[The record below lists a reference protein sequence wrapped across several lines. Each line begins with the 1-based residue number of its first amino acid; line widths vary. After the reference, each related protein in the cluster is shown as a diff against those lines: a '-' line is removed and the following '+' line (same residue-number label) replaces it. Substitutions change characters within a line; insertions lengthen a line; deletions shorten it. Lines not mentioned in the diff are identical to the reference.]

1 MEYTNLGGGDY
12 LVKIDQDK
20 VETTIETIARKSYQ
34 TAKSKRGF
42 VSKDTLF
49 VEDHV
54 VYSSDHTQVM
64 GLNMG
69 LINQRQCYTKLQK
82 MIGSNDYI
90 FRGKHFEK
98 SGRDPE
104 QFLEDVVKEIEK
116 NK

>member
-12 LVKIDQDK
+12 LVKIDEDK
-20 VETTIETIARKSYQ
+20 IENTIGTIAKKSYE
-34 TAKSKRGF
+34 TAKSKRGLA
-42 VSKDTLF
+42 SKDTLF